1 MAKLTIR
8 GVEKVLENPEEISKY
23 LSQYGIW
30 YRRFEGSDNLSEDA
44 ESEEILAAYDAPI
57 QKLKEEGGYVTAD
70 VINVKPDIEGLDAML
85 AKFSKEHWH
94 DEDEV
99 RFEFSQRCEFIFC
112 QLVEPDDGNAVPAG
126 CAGDGDGRAEH
137 AAEDGIAVPADAT
150 GGPSIL
156 QNGDDLV
163 IGLEEGSKDG
173 GAEMSGSRYGDAH
186 GLPFDPVRTV
196 SLSRAAW

>member
-8 GVEKVLENPEEISKY
+8 GDEKILESPNEISEY

-44 ESEEILAAYDAPI
+44 ESDEILAAYDAPI

-99 RFEFSQRCEFIFC
+99 RFIVKGRGVFHVHPEGRDIFAIEVEKGDMINVPQGTHHWFDLCEEKTI
-112 QLVEPDDGNAVPAG
+112 
-126 CAGDGDGRAEH
+126 RAIRLFQ
-137 AAEDGIAVPADAT
+137 DPSGWTPRYTDSGADT
-150 GGPSIL
+150 LHQPLCMGP
-156 QNGDDLV
+156 NYFPPV
-163 IGLEEGSKDG
+163 
-173 GAEMSGSRYGDAH
+173 GAK
-186 GLPFDPVRTV
+186 
-196 SLSRAAW
+196 